1 MMLPAAAQPLPRRWY
16 PLLRLTLSF
25 KVLGIVGAVM
35 LAYAVGNYT
44 LQRHF
49 VLQEFHKLEAET
61 AQRDHERADEA
72 VERELEAVGTMA
84 SDWGNWNE
92 IHEYMQSRDPALPER
107 DFSVSAM
114 DGLGA
119 DYVALVDAGGQIIWT
134 RSLHP
139 DTRTPIGQPPVDR
152 TVLVS
157 WAEAMRAGE
166 PRSGMIRSERGAMM
180 IAVAPV
186 LNGEGGGPVR
196 GSLVL
201 GRYITPKVAAELAHR
216 TKLDLSFSLLPEGA
230 AMPVGPDSAVL
241 ETPDTLELAHT
252 FADLAGAP
260 LLQQT
265 VRVPRDLIARGKDT
279 VKLAAVSILL
289 AALVSLLVLVGL
301 LRKLVLQPL
310 KLLSDHVQHI
320 GSTSDLG
327 KRLRLRS
334 HDEIGQLG
342 AGIDSMVGQLQDA
355 RSRLVER
362 SYEAGAAEMVRGTLH
377 NVGNALTPM
386 SVHSANIAAALKAAP
401 LPDIDLALQ
410 EIGRSEDDPLRSA
423 ELRRFASLAVGEAT
437 THLGE
442 AARCAQDLQ
451 RSVDSLQDLLRLQMG
466 SSRQD
471 QVTDRASIATML
483 DETTQLCPPDRIQR
497 IRIAVDPA
505 LRALQPERLPVMLLK
520 QVFQNLI
527 INAAEALPA
536 GESGVILVDGSRI
549 EDSRGA
555 WLQITFTDNGS
566 GIAPEALGRVF
577 EKGFSTKSAKR
588 NSGIGLHW
596 CANAMASIGGS
607 IEVSSKGLGHGA
619 TFTLRVPIEFAKE
632 QAA

>member
-1 MMLPAAAQPLPRRWY
+1 M
-16 PLLRLTLSF
+16 TLSF

-35 LAYAVGNYT
+35 VAYAAGSYAV
-44 LQRHF
+44 QRHF
-49 VLQEFHKLEAET
+49 VLQEFTKLEAEN
-61 AQRDHERADEA
+61 AQRDDERVDEA
-72 VERELEAVGTMA
+72 LEREQEAVGTMA

-92 IHEYMQSRDPALPER
+92 IHEYMQSRNPAVPER
-107 DFSVSAM
+107 DLSVSAM

-119 DYVALVDAGGQIIWT
+119 DYVALLDTEGQIVWS

-139 DTRTPIGQPPVDR
+139 ETRAAIAPPPVAS
-152 TVLVS
+152 TVMVT
-157 WAEAMRAGE
+157 WKDVMRAGE
-166 PRSGMIRSERGAMM
+166 KRGGKIRTDHGAMLV
-180 IAVAPV
+180 AVAPV

-196 GSLVL
+196 GSIIL
-201 GRYITPKVAAELAHR
+201 GRYVTAKVIAELSQR
-216 TKLDLSFSLLPEGA
+216 TKLDFRL
-230 AMPVGPDSAVL
+230 AVL
-241 ETPDTLELAHT
+241 PQGSAMGLAQHSVMRETPGFLEMTHAFEDIT
-252 FADLAGAP
+252 GAP

-265 VRVPRDLIARGKDT
+265 VRVPRDLLARGKDT

-289 AALVSLLVLVGL
+289 AALVSLLVLIGL
-301 LRKLVLQPL
+301 LRRLVLQPL
-310 KLLSDHVQHI
+310 TRVLEHVDHV
-320 GSTSDLG
+320 GSTGDLS
-327 KRLRLRS
+327 KRLAMPAG
-334 HDEIGQLG
+334 DEIGQLG
-342 AGIDSMVGQLQDA
+342 AGVDSMVSQLQDA

-386 SVHSANIAAALKAAP
+386 SVHSANIASSLKAAP
-401 LPDIDLALQ
+401 LADIELALQ
-410 EIGRSEDDPLRSA
+410 AMDDAGEEPGRAAD
-423 ELRRFASLAVGEAT
+423 LRRFAGLAVGEAS
-437 THLGE
+437 
-442 AARCAQDLQ
+442 AQLKQAIGHADDLQ

-466 SSRQD
+466 ASRQQ
-471 QVTDRASIATML
+471 QVSERVSLATL
-483 DETTQLCPPDRIQR
+483 LEETTRMCPPDRIQR
-497 IRIAVDPA
+497 IRIEVEPA
-505 LRALQPERLPVMLLK
+505 LHELQPERMPVMLVK

-536 GESGVILVDGSRI
+536 GQPGVILVDGSRI

-555 WLQITFTDNGS
+555 WLEITFTDNGS

-607 IEVSSKGLGHGA
+607 IRVDSRGPGHGA
-619 TFTLRVPIEFAKE
+619 TFTLLVPIDSVKE